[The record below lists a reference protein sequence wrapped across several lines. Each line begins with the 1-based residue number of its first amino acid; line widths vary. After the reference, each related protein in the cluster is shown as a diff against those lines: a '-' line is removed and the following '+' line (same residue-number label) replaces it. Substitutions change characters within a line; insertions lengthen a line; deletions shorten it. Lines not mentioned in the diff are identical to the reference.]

1 MSSNN
6 QQSIRP
12 VVSGPTVNR
21 QPAPPDLSGST
32 VNSPL
37 VSIIMPTYN
46 CGPYISEAIDS
57 VMAQRYR
64 NYELIIIDDGSTD
77 DTEAVLKQ
85 YKGTFTYIKQDNA
98 GPSAARNRGIEES
111 RGEILAFLD
120 SDDIWYPDRLEK
132 SVGFLLEYSD
142 IKMVSS
148 DVDFFDETGIVI
160 KGQIRSEKT
169 VHEGSIY
176 DKLFLQNFISTITVT
191 FWKECLDKAG
201 LFDLR
206 FKHGEEYDL
215 WLRIAHFYKYGFIP
229 ESLSGYRLRAGSLV
243 SEYENF
249 LNTRLKIIAKHEKQF
264 PDYFKTHPR
273 LIKMA
278 ETDLYFR
285 YGYNFFH
292 AGDSRQARQCFLNV
306 IKRNPTNLKSY
317 LYLIAGLLP
326 TSIFKVASSRGK
338 KNK

>member
-1 MSSNN
+1 M
-6 QQSIRP
+6 R
-12 VVSGPTVNR
+12 
-21 QPAPPDLSGST
+21 
-32 VNSPL
+32 PL

-46 CGPYISEAIDS
+46 CGPYISAAIDS
-57 VMAQRYR
+57 VLAQEYQ

-77 DTEAVLKQ
+77 DTEKVLKQ
-85 YKGTFTYIKQDNA
+85 YKGNFNYIKQNNA
-98 GPSAARNRGIEES
+98 GPSAARNRGIKES

-132 SVGFLLEYSD
+132 SVGFLLEHPD
-142 IKMVSS
+142 VKMVSS

-160 KGQIRSEKT
+160 NGQISLEKT

-201 LFDLR
+201 IFDLR
-206 FKHGEEYDL
+206 FRHGEEYDL
-215 WLRIAHFYKYGFIP
+215 WLRISHFYKYGFIRK
-229 ESLSGYRLRAGSLV
+229 SLSGYRLRAGSLV
-243 SEYENF
+243 SEYESF
-249 LNTRLKIIAKHEKQF
+249 LRTRLKIIAKHEELF
-264 PDYFKTHPR
+264 PDYFKDHPH

-292 AGDSRQARQCFLNV
+292 AGKSRQSRQCFLNV
-306 IKRNPTNLKSY
+306 IKRNPINLKSY
-317 LYLIAGLLP
+317 LYLITGLLP
-326 TSIFKVASSRGK
+326 TRIFKAARSIARK
-338 KNK
+338 E